1 MVRAKFKVE
10 SVTTFPGQAAV
21 KIRMQAI
28 CDKSTEENRGFSKY
42 TPSGTLE
49 FYVDNP
55 PAAEELRK
63 SNEFYVDFTPAE

>member
-10 SVTTFPGQAAV
+10 SVTTFPGQVAV
-21 KIRMQAI
+21 KITMRAI
-28 CDKSTEENRGFSKY
+28 CDNSTEENRRFAKY

-55 PAAEELRK
+55 PAAEELTK
-63 SNEFYVDFTPAE
+63 SKEFYIDFTPAE